1 MKRDIGKEILQGLKD
16 IRTHKR
22 GKKKLVT
29 HQLSI
34 PDAKAIRKKMGIPQS
49 VFAAMLGVSVRTLQ
63 DWEQGRRTPQGPAC
77 SLLRVATMHPK
88 ALVDTYKK
96 AS

>member
-1 MKRDIGKEILQGLKD
+1 MKRDIGKEILQGLKY
-16 IRTHKR
+16 IKTHKR

-29 HQLSI
+29 HKLEV
-34 PDAKAIRKKMGIPQS
+34 PDARSIREGMGVSQS

-77 SLLRVATMHPK
+77 SLLRVAARHPK
-88 ALVDTYKK
+88 ALADTYKK